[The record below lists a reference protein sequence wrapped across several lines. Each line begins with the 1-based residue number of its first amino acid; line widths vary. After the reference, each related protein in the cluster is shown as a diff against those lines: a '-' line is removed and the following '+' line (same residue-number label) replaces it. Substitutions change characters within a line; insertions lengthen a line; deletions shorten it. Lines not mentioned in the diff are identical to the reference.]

1 MVLSLRVTPQRS
13 AHFFLE
19 ETGQLRVESGPV
31 QTVKTDPA
39 LVFLNPFASMVPVM
53 RGFIIGGPSGT
64 PFRSVLN
71 LSLIG
76 PGPSHLQEER
86 AMTKQ
91 KRQTKMKVQV
101 NALEQINPH
110 AAGIDIGAQEI
121 YVAVP
126 PERDTDSVRSFP
138 TFTADLRR
146 LAEWLKA
153 CRIDTVAMEATGVYW
168 IPLYELL
175 EKEGFEVYLV
185 NARHLKNVSGRK
197 TDVLD
202 CQWIQQLHTY
212 GLLSPSFRPPGQMVA
227 IRSLVRHREMLVQYR
242 SAHIQH
248 MQKALT
254 IMNLRLTNVLSDI
267 SGVSGLKI
275 IRSILA
281 GERNPERLASL
292 REPGCKKSAAEI
304 AKSLEGH
311 YQREQLF
318 ALKQA
323 LELYEFYDQQ
333 LKACDAEL
341 EAMYQEFDPPDNPGT
356 PPPAPR
362 TQKRRKNQAHFDLA
376 PALYR
381 LTGVDLTQ
389 IDGVDELT
397 VQKVLSEIGIDMS
410 KWPTVKHFTS
420 WLRLCPNN
428 KITGGKIIQ
437 TGVQPTKN
445 RASAALRVA
454 AASLKSSDSALGAF
468 FRRMRARLGTPAAIT
483 ATAHKLARIIYFML
497 KEHKPFHDFGSDS
510 YEQQFRART
519 LRNLSRQAAKM
530 GFRLEPAP
538 LSVS

>member
-1 MVLSLRVTPQRS
+1 M
-13 AHFFLE
+13 A
-19 ETGQLRVESGPV
+19 
-31 QTVKTDPA
+31 
-39 LVFLNPFASMVPVM
+39 
-53 RGFIIGGPSGT
+53 
-64 PFRSVLN
+64 
-71 LSLIG
+71 
-76 PGPSHLQEER
+76 
-86 AMTKQ
+86 KQ
-91 KRQTKMKVQV
+91 KSPIRMKVQV
-101 NALEQINPH
+101 NALEQINAH
-110 AAGIDIGAQEI
+110 AAGIDVGSEEVYI
-121 YVAVP
+121 AVP
-126 PERDTDSVRSFP
+126 PDRDTQSVRSFP

-146 LAEWLKA
+146 LAEWLKV
-153 CRIDTVAMEATGVYW
+153 CQIETVAMEATGVYW
-168 IPLYELL
+168 IPLYEIL
-175 EKEGFEVYLV
+175 EEEGFEVCLV

-212 GLLSPSFRPPGQMVA
+212 GLLKPSFRPPEQIVA

-254 IMNLRLTNVLSDI
+254 LMNVRLTNVLSDI
-267 SGVSGLKI
+267 TGVTGLKI
-275 IRSILA
+275 IRAILA
-281 GERNPERLASL
+281 GERNPKQLAQF
-292 REPGCKKSAAEI
+292 RDGRCKSSEAEI

-311 YQREQLF
+311 YKREHLF

-323 LELYEFYDQQ
+323 VELYDFYDQQ

-341 EAMYQEFDPPDNPGT
+341 EAMYQEFDPPEDPST
-356 PPPAPR
+356 PPPGPR

-397 VQKVLSEIGIDMS
+397 AQKVLSEIGTDMS
-410 KWPTVKHFTS
+410 KWPTDKHFAS

-428 KITGGKIIQ
+428 KITGGKVIQ

-454 AASLKSSDSALGAF
+454 AASLKTSDSALGAY
-468 FRRMRARLGTPAAIT
+468 FRRMRARSGTPAAVT

-497 KEHKPFHDFGSDS
+497 KHRQPYHDFGADS
-510 YEQQFRART
+510 YDQLYRARV
-519 LRNLSRQAAKM
+519 LRNLNRRAAKL
-530 GFRLEPAP
+530 GFRLEPA
-538 LSVS
+538 LLEVS